1 MKNVLIVSHG
11 AALGGSP
18 ISALNIARFIDKSRF
33 NLVFLF
39 GEDGPIVKIAKDEGY
54 KVYVAPK
61 SGFLG
66 LGLSL
71 KTYKII
77 RQENIDIVHL
87 NTLTSYYKYPA
98 FGAFIARKKIFWFVR
113 EDPEQKRCLR
123 LMRYLNALA
132 TKIIT
137 VSYDTAKHMKL
148 ANQNKLLTI
157 RNGIDLRSFAPDL
170 TPSACKIKLN
180 LSKNYEYITTIAS
193 LEERK
198 GIIELIKAYAKIAPK
213 CPNTRL
219 LIVGKDRSSKQLYLA
234 SMKELINELKLD
246 ERVIIHGESR
256 QINEIMCASALFVL
270 FSAWEGL
277 SRVLLEA
284 MACAKPI
291 IASSAGGNAEQVIN
305 GYNGFLVPFG
315 DIDALAD
322 AMIRALSEPAK
333 LAELGANSRKLCQ
346 KDFDIVRT
354 TKEIEKLYESAR

>member
-33 NLVFLF
+33 NPVFLF

-98 FGAFIARKKIFWFVR
+98 FGAFIAKKKIFWFVR

-137 VSYDTAKHMKL
+137 VSYDTAKHMNL

-157 RNGIDLRSFAPDL
+157 RNGIDLRSYKPDL
-170 TPSACKIKLN
+170 TPSTCKIKLN

-213 CPNTRL
+213 YPNTRL

-246 ERVIIHGESR
+246 ERVIIYGESK
-256 QINEIMCASALFVL
+256 QINEIMCASLIFVL

-291 IASSAGGNAEQVIN
+291 IASRTGGNTEQVKD

-315 DIDALAD
+315 DIDALSD
-322 AMIRALSEPAK
+322 AMIKALSEPNTLAK
-333 LAELGANSRKLCQ
+333 FGANSRTLCEEE
-346 KDFDIVRT
+346 FSIERT
-354 TKEIEKLYESAR
+354 TKEIENLYEN